1 MRRIHHL
8 DDDAVHV
15 LLVFDHTVHT
25 IIARFAIEDGLLAAA
40 GKAGNGFISLEVA
53 HSLDVLVI
61 IVGEEKQMNIARS
74 LAADD
79 S

>member
-1 MRRIHHL
+1 MGGIHHL
-8 DDDAVHV
+8 DGDAVHV

-25 IIARFAIEDGLLAAA
+25 VIARFAIEDGLLAVA
-40 GKAGNGFISLEVA
+40 GKPGNGFISLEVA
-53 HSLDVLVI
+53 HGLDVLVI
-61 IVGEEKQMNIARS
+61 IVGEEKQVNITRS